1 MSHKIIDLEN
11 EMFKIKY
18 CDWKQD
24 SDKLANAISML
35 RDAFEILGYEACFIE
50 HDVEKRELLLGYAML
65 G

>member
-1 MSHKIIDLEN
+1 MTHKIIDLEN

-18 CDWKQD
+18 CDWSQD
-24 SDKLANAISML
+24 SEKIDSAIKML

-50 HDVEKRELLLGYAML
+50 HDRENRVLLLGYAML

>member
-1 MSHKIIDLEN
+1 MAHKTIDLAN
-11 EMFKIKY
+11 EMFRIKY

-24 SDKLANAISML
+24 NEEIDNAIKML

-50 HDVEKRELLLGYAML
+50 HDRENRELLLGYAML